1 MMAPPDKGGIYYK
14 CDSTTDAGERNQLRT
29 GLSHCVLF
37 LQKNFICGGK
47 FHPYAFQ
54 VSQNERMELIM
65 NEITLFT
72 DEVVKNMGKR
82 IQDERRKK
90 GFKAI
95 DFADIIGIGKDQLSR
110 IENGKVICKTE
121 YLYVMSQILQVSVD
135 YILFGRQEDDD
146 NNIIYLTPTMSVKK
160 KDKIKKIIK
169 IIDED

>member
-1 MMAPPDKGGIYYK
+1 MRFK
-14 CDSTTDAGERNQLRT
+14 C
-29 GLSHCVLF
+29 H
-37 LQKNFICGGK
+37 K
-47 FHPYAFQ
+47 
-54 VSQNERMELIM
+54 NERMELIM

>member
-1 MMAPPDKGGIYYK
+1 
-14 CDSTTDAGERNQLRT
+14 
-29 GLSHCVLF
+29 
-37 LQKNFICGGK
+37 
-47 FHPYAFQ
+47 
-54 VSQNERMELIM
+54 M